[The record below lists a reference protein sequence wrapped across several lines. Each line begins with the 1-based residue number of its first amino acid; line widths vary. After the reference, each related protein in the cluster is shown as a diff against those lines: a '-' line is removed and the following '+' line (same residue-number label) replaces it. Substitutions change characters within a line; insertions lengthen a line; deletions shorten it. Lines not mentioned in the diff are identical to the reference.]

1 VWRTIGASVIGTSH
15 LATETRC
22 QDHCAHATVA
32 RPDGEWLVVAL
43 ADGAGSANASFHGAK
58 TAVDSAIEHLTA
70 ALSESTL
77 LGNGDAAADEL
88 DVRDAIGV
96 SVLAG
101 CFAAARER
109 VLALAAESG
118 HDPREYSST
127 LLVVV
132 AAPDATLAGQIGDGA
147 IVVDDGELRAVT
159 WPQQG
164 EYANTTHFLVQDDAL
179 DHLVTAETGPARR
192 IAAFSDGLQ
201 NLALQYETKSPYEP
215 FFAPFFAYLETAPKT
230 DAEVEDELRAYLD
243 SPSVNARTDDDK
255 SLVLAVRR

>member
-22 QDHCAHATVA
+22 QDHCAHAVVE
-32 RPDGEWLVVAL
+32 RPGGDVLVIAL
-43 ADGAGSANASFHGAK
+43 ADGAGSAAASFHGAK
-58 TAVDSAIEHLTA
+58 TAVESAVEHLTA
-70 ALSESTL
+70 AFAESAL
-77 LGNGDAAADEL
+77 LGDGDAAADEL
-88 DVRDAIGV
+88 DERDT
-96 SVLAG
+96 LRAG
-101 CFAAARER
+101 MLVDCFTAARER
-109 VLALAAESG
+109 VLAAAAEYG

-132 AAPDATLAGQIGDGA
+132 ATPDATLAGQIGDGA
-147 IVVDDGELRAVT
+147 IVLDDGELRAVT

-164 EYANTTHFLVQDDAL
+164 EYANSTHFLVQDDAL
-179 DHLVTAETGPARR
+179 DHLVTAQTGPARR

-201 NLALQYETKSPYEP
+201 NLALQYETKTPYEP
-215 FFAPFFAYLETAPKT
+215 FFTPFFAYLETAPKT

-243 SPSVNARTDDDK
+243 SPAVNARTDDDK